1 MALINDEKL
10 GGDETLMID
19 GIAENALNPRRFLPG
34 VFAMLGIAFL
44 HSLSKNLED
53 ADIDSIKFVISAIP
67 GSLMH

>member
-19 GIAENALNPRRFLPG
+19 DIAENALNPRLFLSG
-34 VFAMLGIAFL
+34 VFAMLGISFL
-44 HSLSKNLED
+44 HSLAKNLED
-53 ADIDSIKFVISAIP
+53 ADIDSIKFVISAFP